1 MLLRR
6 EEKNMNRILCV
17 SIALVFTGL
26 CVLAATPPALI
37 NYQGVLRD
45 ASGNPSTGSYDM
57 IFRFYDAS
65 SSGNLL
71 LTDTHNAAAPSGQV
85 TVSAGLFNARLGEG
99 TIAAG
104 TEPDLSEVFRDN
116 SPVWLEIQ
124 IGSETLA
131 PRVQVIS
138 SAYAQNART
147 FNGRET
153 SDFASAV
160 HEQDASTITSGAL
173 SAARG
178 GTGSD
183 TSGASSGSLLTAGG
197 SGSWGALAPGS
208 DGQIL
213 KSTGS
218 GLEWIDQPASGGDN
232 DWTVSGSDMYSAVS
246 GNVGI
251 GTSTYSD
258 KLTLKGSQTI
268 LGADNPSLVGS
279 TTANLAYPM
288 SVCVSGAYAY
298 VTSLSSNSLCIY
310 DVSNP
315 ANIVARGT
323 TSQNLSSPNNVFV
336 SGSYAYVVNDGNS
349 MLAIFDVSD
358 PNNIIAKGTMGGLS
372 NPWSV
377 YVSGRYAYV
386 ACYSSN
392 RLSILD
398 ISNPDNI
405 VARGYTSTNLS
416 NPVCVQVSGKYAY
429 VTTLGHRLAIFDV
442 SDPDSIVA
450 LGVTG
455 TNLNNPRSVYVSGG
469 YAYVVS
475 EWNNSL
481 SVFDVSNPNSIVLV
495 ASTTTNLS
503 GPMCVQVSGKYA
515 YVASWATYGISVFD
529 VSNPAS
535 IVAKGFSGNINS
547 MYSSAV
553 SGRYA
558 YALSA
563 GDNRLSIFDLNHLD
577 SPTASIGGLQAGNLS
592 VRNDVTVGSNMYV
605 RGSLNVGQGGAL
617 VSGDLAAEGNIRS
630 ASGGFVFP
638 DGTIQTT
645 AAGTAGPT
653 GWTISGSDE
662 YSSVSGNVGIGT
674 TSPGQKLQIGDNT
687 VSGSEGMMRMASMG
701 TGGAQR
707 IWDIGVPMSDTVS
720 TGKYFSFVIDDTL
733 YGTDPEFMIKWGT
746 GNVGIGTTSPV
757 NRLDVEGAA
766 AIGAT
771 FSGASAAPANGMI
784 VEGNV
789 GIGTASPDRPLTVKG
804 TSTNEWISL
813 MDNANAV
820 QWHLN
825 YKSGLDFSET
835 LVADYRLFL
844 QDGGNVGIGTNDPQG
859 YKLAVNGSAAKLGGG
874 SWSSW
879 SDLRL
884 KDIQGDFT
892 AGLEQ
897 VLALKPYF
905 YRYKNGNA
913 INIEVTRSFVG
924 PAAQEVQKAIPEAVE
939 ASPGGYLL
947 VNNEPIF
954 WAMVNAI
961 KELDRR
967 TKDLSGE
974 SADAANEGQGSSK
987 DAAPADIRKD
997 SRKLK
1002 DQNADR
1008 DVNSPAA
1015 GQELYPVC
1023 EAVEYGD
1030 LLVTDP
1036 TRPGYFCLG
1045 RTASDPGV
1053 FGIAAGSSDDMDVSR
1068 NESMNDTSR
1077 AVPAATSG
1085 VVYCKADAAYG
1096 SIKVNDL
1103 LCASPNPGHAM
1114 KASKPFE
1121 PGTIVGKALEP
1132 IERGTGLIKILVMLR

>member
-1 MLLRR
+1 
-6 EEKNMNRILCV
+6 MNRILCV
-17 SIALVFTGL
+17 SMAVIFLGL
-26 CVLAATPPALI
+26 CVFAATPPALI

-45 ASGNPSTGSYDM
+45 VSGNPSTGDFDM

-85 TVSAGLFNARLGEG
+85 PASAGLFSAQLGAG

-104 TEPDLSEVFRDN
+104 TESDLSEVFRDN

-138 SAYAQNART
+138 SAYAQNAKT
-147 FNGRET
+147 FNGHET
-153 SDFASAV
+153 SDFALAV
-160 HEQDASTITSGAL
+160 HDQDASTITSGAL

-183 TSGASSGSLLTAGG
+183 TSGASSGSLLAAGG
-197 SGSWGALAPGS
+197 SGSWSALAPGS
-208 DGQIL
+208 NGQIL
-213 KSTGS
+213 KSTGT
-218 GLEWIDQPASGGDN
+218 GLEWIDQPTSGGDN

-268 LGADNPSLVGS
+268 LGADNPTLVGS

-288 SVCVSGAYAY
+288 SIYVSGAYAY
-298 VTSLSSNSLCIY
+298 VLSSGSNSLCIY
-310 DVSNP
+310 DISNP
-315 ANIVARGT
+315 TSIVIRGT
-323 TSQNLSSPNNVFV
+323 TNQNLSQPVSVFV

-349 MLAIFDVSD
+349 VLAIFDVSD
-358 PNNIIAKGTMGGLS
+358 PNNIIAKGTSGGLS

-377 YVSGRYAYV
+377 YVSGKYAYV

-392 RLSILD
+392 MLSIFD

-416 NPVCVQVSGKYAY
+416 NPTCVQVSGKYAY
-429 VTTLGHRLAIFDV
+429 VTSLGGSLSIFDV

-450 LGVTG
+450 LGST
-455 TNLNNPRSVYVSGG
+455 TSSLSQPRSVSVSGG

-475 EWNNSL
+475 SNNNL
-481 SVFDVSNPNSIVLV
+481 SAFDVSNPSAITLI
-495 ASTTTNLS
+495 SYTSMNLYS
-503 GPMCVQVSGKYA
+503 PMWVQVSGKYA
-515 YVASWATYGISVFD
+515 YTASWWNYGISVFD

-535 IVAKGFSGNINS
+535 IVAKGFSGNSNY

-558 YALSA
+558 YALSTET
-563 GDNRLSIFDLNHLD
+563 NRLSIFDLNHLD
-577 SPTASIGGLQAGNLS
+577 TPTASIGGLQAGNLS
-592 VRNDVTVGSNMYV
+592 VRSDVTVGSNLYV
-605 RGSLNVGQGGAL
+605 RGGLNVGQGGAL
-617 VSGDLAAEGNIRS
+617 VSGDLAAEGSIRS
-630 ASGGFVFP
+630 TSGGYIFP

-653 GWTISGSDE
+653 GWTINGSDE
-662 YSSVSGNVGIGT
+662 YSSVSGNIGIGT
-674 TSPGQKLQIGDNT
+674 TAPARKLQVGDNT
-687 VSGSEGMMRMASMG
+687 VSASEGMMRMASMG
-701 TGGAQR
+701 SGGAQR
-707 IWDIGVPMSDTVS
+707 TWDIGVPLSDTVS
-720 TGKYFSFVIDDTL
+720 SGKYFSFVIDDTL
-733 YGTDPEFMIKWGT
+733 YGTDPEFMIKWGS
-746 GNVGIGTTSPV
+746 GNVGIGTTSPA
-757 NRLDVEGAA
+757 NRLDVEGSA
-766 AIGAT
+766 AIGVT
-771 FSGASAAPANGMI
+771 FSGSSAAPANGLI
-784 VEGNV
+784 VEGLV
-789 GIGTASPDRPLTVKG
+789 GVGTTSPDRPLTVKG

-825 YKSGLDFSET
+825 YKAGLDFSET

-844 QDGGNVGIGTNDPQG
+844 QDGGNVGIGTSDPQG
-859 YKLAVNGSAAKLGGG
+859 YKLAVNGTAAKTGGG
-874 SWSSW
+874 MWSSY

-892 AGLEQ
+892 TGLEQ
-897 VLALKPYF
+897 VLSLKPYF
-905 YRYKNGNA
+905 YRYKSGNA
-913 INIEVTRSFVG
+913 VNIETTRSFVG
-924 PAAQEVQKAIPEAVE
+924 PAAQEVQKSIPEAVE
-939 ASPGGYLL
+939 TSPGGYLL

-974 SADAANEGQGSSK
+974 SAGTKGEGQSASREGT
-987 DAAPADIRKD
+987 PADIRKEMPKFKYQNSD
-997 SRKLK
+997 K
-1002 DQNADR
+1002 DGND
-1008 DVNSPAA
+1008 PASA
-1015 GQELYPVC
+1015 AAQELYPVC

-1030 LLVTDP
+1030 ILVTDP
-1036 TRPGYFCLG
+1036 ARPGFFCLG

-1053 FGIAAGSSDDMDVSR
+1053 FGIALGSSEDTNVSR
-1068 NESMNDTSR
+1068 NESLNDTSR
-1077 AVPAATSG
+1077 AVPTATSG
-1085 VVYCKADAAYG
+1085 VTYCKADAAYG
-1096 SIKVNDL
+1096 PIRVNDL
-1103 LCASPNPGHAM
+1103 LCASPNSGHAM

-1132 IERGTGLIKILVMLR
+1132 LENGTGMIKILVMLR

>member
-1 MLLRR
+1 
-6 EEKNMNRILCV
+6 MNRILCV
-17 SIALVFTGL
+17 SMAVIILGL
-26 CVLAATPPALI
+26 CVFAATPPALI

-45 ASGNPSTGSYDM
+45 VSGNPSTGSYDM

-85 TVSAGLFNARLGEG
+85 AASAGLFSAQLGAG

-138 SAYAQNART
+138 SAYAQNAKT
-147 FNGRET
+147 FNGHET
-153 SDFASAV
+153 SDFAAAV
-160 HEQDASTITSGAL
+160 HDQDASTITSGAL

-197 SGSWGALAPGS
+197 SGSWSALAPGS
-208 DGQIL
+208 NGQIL
-213 KSTGS
+213 KSTGT
-218 GLEWIDQPASGGDN
+218 GLEWIDQPASGADS

-279 TTANLAYPM
+279 TTANLAFPM
-288 SVCVSGAYAY
+288 SLYVSGAYAY
-298 VTSLSSNSLCIY
+298 ALSSGGNSLCIY
-310 DVSNP
+310 DISNP
-315 ANIVARGT
+315 ANIVVRGT
-323 TSQNLSSPNNVFV
+323 TSQNLSQPVSVFV

-349 MLAIFDVSD
+349 VLAIFDVSD
-358 PNNIIAKGTMGGLS
+358 PNNIIAKGTTGGLS

-377 YVSGRYAYV
+377 YVSGKYAYV
-386 ACYSSN
+386 ASYSSS
-392 RLSILD
+392 RLSIFD

-416 NPVCVQVSGKYAY
+416 SPACVQVSGKYAY

-450 LGVTG
+450 MGFTS
-455 TNLNNPRSVYVSGG
+455 TNLSNPRSVSVSGG

-481 SVFDVSNPNSIVLV
+481 SVFDVSNPSSIALV
-495 ASTTTNLS
+495 STTTANLYS
-503 GPMCVQVSGKYA
+503 PMWVKVSGRYA
-515 YVASWATYGISVFD
+515 YVASYAINGISVFD

-535 IVAKGFSGNINS
+535 IVAKGTSGNINS
-547 MYSSAV
+547 MYGAAV

-577 SPTASIGGLQAGNLS
+577 TPTASIGELQAGNLS
-592 VRNDVTVGSNMYV
+592 VRSDTTIGNNLYV
-605 RGSLNVGQGGAL
+605 KGGLNVGQGGAL
-617 VSGDLAAEGNIRS
+617 VSGDLAAEGSVRS
-630 ASGGFVFP
+630 AAGGFVFP

-645 AAGTAGPT
+645 AAGPAGPS
-653 GWTISGSDE
+653 GWTINGSDE

-674 TSPGQKLQIGDNT
+674 TSPGQKLQIGDAT
-687 VSGSEGMMRMASMG
+687 VGSSEGMMRMASMG
-701 TGGAQR
+701 SGGAYR
-707 IWDIGVPMSDTVS
+707 AWDIGVPMSDTVS
-720 TGKYFSFVIDDTL
+720 TGKYFSFVIDDTA
-733 YGTDPEFMIKWGT
+733 YGTDPEFMVKWGS
-746 GNVGIGTTSPV
+746 GNVGIGTT
-757 NRLDVEGAA
+757 
-766 AIGAT
+766 
-771 FSGASAAPANGMI
+771 
-784 VEGNV
+784 
-789 GIGTASPDRPLTVKG
+789 
-804 TSTNEWISL
+804 
-813 MDNANAV
+813 
-820 QWHLN
+820 
-825 YKSGLDFSET
+825 
-835 LVADYRLFL
+835 
-844 QDGGNVGIGTNDPQG
+844 DPQG
-859 YKLAVNGSAAKLGGG
+859 YKLAVNGTAAKTGGG
-874 SWSSW
+874 MWSSY

-892 AGLEQ
+892 AGLDQ
-897 VLALKPYF
+897 ILSLKPYF
-905 YRYKNGNA
+905 YRYKSGNA
-913 INIEVTRSFVG
+913 INIEATRSFVG
-924 PAAQEVQKAIPEAVE
+924 PAAQEVQKSIPEAVE
-939 ASPGGYLL
+939 TSPGGYLL

-967 TKDLSGE
+967 TKDLSGVGA
-974 SADAANEGQGSSK
+974 STKDEGQSASREGT
-987 DAAPADIRKD
+987 PADIRKD
-997 SRKLK
+997 SRKFK
-1002 DQNADR
+1002 DQNTDK
-1008 DVNSPAA
+1008 DGNDPSSVAA
-1015 GQELYPVC
+1015 QELYPVC

-1030 LLVTDP
+1030 ILVTDP
-1036 TRPGYFCLG
+1036 ARPGYFCLG

-1053 FGIAAGSSDDMDVSR
+1053 LGIALGSAEDSNVSR
-1068 NESMNDTSR
+1068 HESLNDTSR

-1085 VVYCKADAAYG
+1085 VVYCKADAAFG
-1096 SIKVNDL
+1096 SIRVNDL

-1132 IERGTGLIKILVMLR
+1132 IESGTGLIKILVMLR